1 MQGMGTRNV
10 FTISSFHDRCTV
22 SCSGAQMIGYICWTW
37 QSALACVIQN
47 HALQKRRVAAASG
60 EVPAR
65 EGVLRLMDEAREQ
78 GLLVGVC
85 SAATK
90 SSAICVL
97 ESLLG
102 KDRFQVR
109 RSLCSPYK
117 EADPG

>member
-1 MQGMGTRNV
+1 M
-10 FTISSFHDRCTV
+10 
-22 SCSGAQMIGYICWTW
+22 
-37 QSALACVIQN
+37 IQN
-47 HALQKRRVAAASG
+47 HSLQKRRVAAASG

-65 EGVLRLMDEAREQ
+65 EGVVRLMDEAREQ

-109 RSLCSPYK
+109 GSLHK
-117 EADPG
+117 EADPGRACLYCRASQAARLIGQAR

>member
-1 MQGMGTRNV
+1 MAQSLHALSEYSVTLSFGMNLLPV
-10 FTISSFHDRCTV
+10 AC
-22 SCSGAQMIGYICWTW
+22 CSGACWQQRIESLPAHVTVLASCPW
-37 QSALACVIQN
+37 SLSARA
-47 HALQKRRVAAASG
+47 RAASG

-65 EGVLRLMDEAREQ
+65 EGVVRLMDEARAA

-102 KDRFQVR
+102 KDRFNVR
-109 RSLCSPYK
+109 KPLCFP
-117 EADPG
+117 